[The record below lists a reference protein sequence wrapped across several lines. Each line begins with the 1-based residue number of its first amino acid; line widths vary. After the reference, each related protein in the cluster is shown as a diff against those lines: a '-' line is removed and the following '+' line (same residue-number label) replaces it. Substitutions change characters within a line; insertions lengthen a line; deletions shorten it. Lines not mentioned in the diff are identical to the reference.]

1 MGQLRLLLIP
11 LAIIA
16 FNVVFIFIMQ
26 AVLHG
31 AGRDYAPYV
40 ALIIATAILGTGAY
54 LARRSPPIETV
65 PHDRV
70 EHHS

>member
-1 MGQLRLLLIP
+1 MGQLRYLLIP
-11 LAIIA
+11 LVIIA
-16 FNVVFIFIMQ
+16 FNVTFMFIMQ

-31 AGRDYAPYV
+31 AGHTYAPYV
-40 ALIIATAILGTGAY
+40 ALFIATAILGVGAY

-65 PHDRV
+65 PQERI

>member
-16 FNVVFIFIMQ
+16 FNVTFMFIMQ

-31 AGRDYAPYV
+31 AGHTYAPYV
-40 ALIIATAILGTGAY
+40 ALAIASVILGVGAY
-54 LARRSPPIETV
+54 LARGAPPIETV
-65 PHDRV
+65 PHDTV
-70 EHHS
+70 EHHP